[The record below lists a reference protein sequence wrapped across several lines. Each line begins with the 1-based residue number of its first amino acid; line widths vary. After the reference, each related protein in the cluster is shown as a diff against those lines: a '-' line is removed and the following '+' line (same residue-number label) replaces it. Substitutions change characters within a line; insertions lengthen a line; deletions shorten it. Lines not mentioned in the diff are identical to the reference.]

1 MSLMLADILR
11 IKEERGYSVAKL
23 SEYSGVPIGTLQK
36 LLRGGQREPQK
47 RPRWMPWRRCCSV
60 MKSFIRVRRTL
71 TRWIHSPVC

>member
-36 LLRGGQREPQK
+36 RSEEHTSELQSQR
-47 RPRWMPWRRCCSV
+47 
-60 MKSFIRVRRTL
+60 
-71 TRWIHSPVC
+71 